1 MRRKTKRTEENSA
14 GTRCG
19 ATAGKTEP
27 EYEEKQGGI
36 PKRQQVRT
44 PRKNRSGR
52 RGRTG
57 PALREKAGPDAEEE
71 QARTP
76 RKSRPGRRGRTGP
89 DAEEEQARTPRESR
103 PGRRGKAGPDAEEP
117 RESKPGLLK
126 DSDAPLKKNRIGP
139 LKKKTQ
145 DQASDGQRRRETGK
159 AQAGVP
165 KDSGAA
171 DRQDGAGTG
180 KPSKPQH
187 FSSKSSASIHA
198 GNFSLKAA

>member
-44 PRKNRSGR
+44 PRKNKPGTPRKSRPGR

-57 PALREKAGPDAEEE
+57 PALREKAGPDAEEL
-71 QARTP
+71 
-76 RKSRPGRRGRTGP
+76 
-89 DAEEEQARTPRESR
+89 
-103 PGRRGKAGPDAEEP
+103 

-126 DSDAPLKKNRIGP
+126 DSDVPLKKNRIGP
-139 LKKKTQ
+139 LKKKHRTKPP
-145 DQASDGQRRRETGK
+145 T
-159 AQAGVP
+159 
-165 KDSGAA
+165 DSGDGKREKHKPGFRKTAEPRTGRTELGPES
-171 DRQDGAGTG
+171 RQSLSTSVRSRRH
-180 KPSKPQH
+180 PSMRGISP
-187 FSSKSSASIHA
+187 
-198 GNFSLKAA
+198 

>member
-44 PRKNRSGR
+44 PRKNKPG
-52 RGRTG
+52 
-57 PALREKAGPDAEEE
+57 
-71 QARTP
+71 TP
-76 RKSRPGRRGRTGP
+76 RKSRPGRRGRT
-89 DAEEEQARTPRESR
+89 
-103 PGRRGKAGPDAEEP
+103 GPDAEEP

-180 KPSKPQH
+180 KPSEPQH

>member
-1 MRRKTKRTEENSA
+1 MRRNCRKDRAGIRRKARRNSEE
-14 GTRCG
+14 
-19 ATAGKTEP
+19 TAGP
-27 EYEEKQGGI
+27 E
-36 PKRQQVRT
+36 
-44 PRKNRSGR
+44 
-52 RGRTG
+52 
-57 PALREKAGPDAEEE
+57 LREKAGPDAEGKQARNSKKKQARTPRKSRHGRRGRAGTDAEEE

-76 RKSRPGRRGRTGP
+76 RK
-89 DAEEEQARTPRESR
+89 SR

-180 KPSKPQH
+180 KPSEPQH

-198 GNFSLKAA
+198 GNFSLKAV

>member
-1 MRRKTKRTEENSA
+1 MSGADFSSGNIVQRYDI
-14 GTRCG
+14 CG
-19 ATAGKTEP
+19 AKQNERKKIRPGQDAAQLP
-27 EYEEKQGGI
+27 ERQSRNTKKSKAEFRRDSSPELREKA
-36 PKRQQVRT
+36 
-44 PRKNRSGR
+44 
-52 RGRTG
+52 G
-57 PALREKAGPDAEEE
+57 PALREKAGPDAEEL
-71 QARTP
+71 
-76 RKSRPGRRGRTGP
+76 
-89 DAEEEQARTPRESR
+89 
-103 PGRRGKAGPDAEEP
+103 

-180 KPSKPQH
+180 KPSEPQH

>member
-44 PRKNRSGR
+44 PRKNKPGTPRKSRPGR

-57 PALREKAGPDAEEE
+57 PALREKAGPDAEEL
-71 QARTP
+71 
-76 RKSRPGRRGRTGP
+76 
-89 DAEEEQARTPRESR
+89 
-103 PGRRGKAGPDAEEP
+103 

-126 DSDAPLKKNRIGP
+126 DSDVPLKKNRIGP
-139 LKKKTQ
+139 LKKKHRAKPPT
-145 DQASDGQRRRETGK
+145 
-159 AQAGVP
+159 
-165 KDSGAA
+165 DSGDGKREKHKPGFRKTAEPRTGRTELGPES
-171 DRQDGAGTG
+171 RQSLSTSVRSRRH
-180 KPSKPQH
+180 PSMRGISP
-187 FSSKSSASIHA
+187 
-198 GNFSLKAA
+198 

>member
-1 MRRKTKRTEENSA
+1 MSGADFSGGNIVQRYDI
-14 GTRCG
+14 CG
-19 ATAGKTEP
+19 AKQNERKKIRPGQDAAQLP
-27 EYEEKQGGI
+27 E
-36 PKRQQVRT
+36 RQSRNT
-44 PRKNRSGR
+44 KKSKAEFR
-52 RGRTG
+52 RDSRPG
-57 PALREKAGPDAEEE
+57 
-71 QARTP
+71 TP
-76 RKSRPGRRGRTGP
+76 RKSRH
-89 DAEEEQARTPRESR
+89 
-103 PGRRGKAGPDAEEP
+103 GRRGKAGPDAEEL

-126 DSDAPLKKNRIGP
+126 DSDAPLKKNRIGR

-159 AQAGVP
+159 AQTGVP

-180 KPSKPQH
+180 KPSEPQH